1 MRIQLRIRSISVPSK
16 KWNWRIEIEIQRWA
30 NCAKRRSAD
39 SLGVSSRDPWTH
51 PQNPLQLSGL
61 EGESAIRRSTWTT
74 HRKQPGGA
82 ARRSPAGG
90 RVPPTVDEEQNNFE
104 GAICVCTA
112 AAAAATAAAHTRTA
126 ASLFSS
132 SDVRERRVRVSA
144 LLSIFLSFSVSL
156 FVPLAAFSSGSVSA
170 AEDGAHGSERFGSK
184 RDEAKTRGKSA
195 WGESRPCLVGERC
208 ERRAVERRRR
218 RGERD
223 ASFRATG
230 WGIVS
235 RTAWW
240 GATNRGF
247 VPERRRKGQRS
258 GTAPLLSVSLSPSG
272 GVQSSRA
279 SRATRTRLFHVLG
292 SVKDSLSQGLENGS
306 RQFLSPRDHGRSPV
320 NRGGY
325 RRVVETWTGVGT
337 SAFLFFSL
345 EPSAAGS
352 WLAYQPAA
360 RWTVKRTGTRPPPP
374 WTEATEHPHFLAD
387 LSLPH
392 PPANRGAECSAVQ
405 RVEGTPGTEFHG
417 WRTPW
422 MRRDHP
428 PGRIVDKVEQVFR
441 DVSMVKRAG
450 IEVKLSP

>member
-1 MRIQLRIRSISVPSK
+1 M
-16 KWNWRIEIEIQRWA
+16 
-30 NCAKRRSAD
+30 C
-39 SLGVSSRDPWTH
+39 T
-51 PQNPLQLSGL
+51 
-61 EGESAIRRSTWTT
+61 
-74 HRKQPGGA
+74 
-82 ARRSPAGG
+82 
-90 RVPPTVDEEQNNFE
+90 
-104 GAICVCTA
+104 TA
-112 AAAAATAAAHTRTA
+112 AAAAAAATAAHTRTA
-126 ASLFSS
+126 ASLFSC

-144 LLSIFLSFSVSL
+144 LLSISLSLSL
-156 FVPLAAFSSGSVSA
+156 FVSLVAFSSGSVSA

-208 ERRAVERRRR
+208 ERRAVKRRRR

-247 VPERRRKGQRS
+247 VPKRREKGQRS

-279 SRATRTRLFHVLG
+279 SRATRTRLFYVLG

-306 RQFLSPRDHGRSPV
+306 RQFLSPRDHGRSLV

-325 RRVVETWTGVGT
+325 RRVVETDGGWNQC
-337 SAFLFFSL
+337 FLFFSL
-345 EPSAAGS
+345 ESSAAGS

-374 WTEATEHPHFLAD
+374 WTEATEHPHFLPD

>member
-1 MRIQLRIRSISVPSK
+1 M
-16 KWNWRIEIEIQRWA
+16 
-30 NCAKRRSAD
+30 C
-39 SLGVSSRDPWTH
+39 T
-51 PQNPLQLSGL
+51 
-61 EGESAIRRSTWTT
+61 
-74 HRKQPGGA
+74 A
-82 ARRSPAGG
+82 AA
-90 RVPPTVDEEQNNFE
+90 
-104 GAICVCTA
+104 A

-306 RQFLSPRDHGRSPV
+306 R
-320 NRGGY
+320 
-325 RRVVETWTGVGT
+325 
-337 SAFLFFSL
+337 
-345 EPSAAGS
+345 PS
-352 WLAYQPAA
+352 
-360 RWTVKRTGTRPPPP
+360 V
-374 WTEATEHPHFLAD
+374 
-387 LSLPH
+387 SLPARSR
-392 PPANRGAECSAVQ
+392 PIAGQSWWISPCGGNVDGGWNECLSFLLPRAECRRILVGLSAC
-405 RVEGTPGTEFHG
+405 RP
-417 WRTPW
+417 
-422 MRRDHP
+422 
-428 PGRIVDKVEQVFR
+428 VD
-441 DVSMVKRAG
+441 S
-450 IEVKLSP
+450 